1 LSFEK
6 ATLSST
12 LDLFASAYK
21 AGTSGFTDASYSE
34 AMGGDNSVSYVA
46 KQNWQ
51 TQFSGAQLAARLDIN
66 QRGRDII
73 RTAVDVARLE
83 QVGSKLALVIDFN
96 ISFKEAEFLSQS
108 PVQEISLA
116 NLYSFLMLWV
126 GSNFASVPGSSVA
139 PYSVPITKIAERVTL
154 ELKDPSKKLTKRTDA
169 DSLLVDHLGSIL
181 YIPDVDNTQAY
192 VQKLSAFGTQPDG
205 SFSYK
210 SVLAAPSDSGETN
223 FKLNDPASQR
233 KKLPANIPLFTDWVN
248 RKFAYVNSS
257 GNVDVLDLG
266 TCTPLSAYNIKTM
279 LSIAV
284 GGENPVSPVGYVL
297 FIAEA
302 TQPGFMKSSPPTSQ
316 EMDPAVWSKL
326 QDKLTAPGF
335 LNDLTNM
342 VGRVRAA
349 TNKDTSLLSGGP
361 EKWEVSLDAFN
372 RDSPISEF
380 RFVGRLV
387 DEAKTLLLDNLETVF
402 TKYSVTTVLTAI
414 ASAFVFS
421 KYADKYTQVVEADK
435 ASREDYLTQGVDES
449 YVAPPIPN
457 FRKEAAFLPHQA
469 KADNKLRRGPRFAII
484 EVDAGGGKTLQ
495 ILTNIL
501 RTLHAKQC
509 VKPIIVCP
517 SHLISS
523 YVKEAVYFTEG
534 KINIVPLTNIALKQH
549 GEERLSDIVNKAPI
563 NTIFLTDFNFIKNKG
578 IDVAYGNTQ
587 ITVYRNAEFL
597 RKFEF
602 DLICV
607 DECHYLRAQSLRTKA
622 AASFMTEIPMKRLA
636 SGTFIADTIADVAPQ
651 FALLDPTVFGTREQF
666 IKTYA
671 AEMRGEKVMAWKPG
685 AEAMIRTKM
694 AEHCVMVNHKRK
706 EWAALL
712 PMPQEEFFGVELT
725 DNQRA
730 LYETILQQT
739 LDLLREA
746 IANDPELKE
755 ALESNDDSKAELL
768 QLKLH
773 RYLARLEAFLSSPES
788 DVAGKE
794 FLLLPEDQISP
805 KVKKIYERIRYH
817 TENKIPGK
825 ILIFTN
831 YLRAA
836 QSVYDNAPPD
846 IKKRMIHYT
855 AETKAECK
863 TAFETLPEKD
873 IMVGVETSMN
883 TGLNLQF
890 CSRLIRMETVWTP
903 GVLEQGNA
911 RVNRPN
917 VKKKETRQ
925 FIYFDWIVINK
936 CVVGET
942 LIPTELGLR
951 RISSLGTAASRKSEV
966 LDLKVGSRTKPQRTL
981 RWWNNGVADT
991 LKITTKAGREVQG
1004 TPNHGLLV
1012 LREGE
1017 HVWVHLEDLVK
1028 GDLLCSNLGKMT
1040 RKTPL
1045 KLDLVMPEYTHKS
1058 FDEERR
1064 EKVYAHLYKE
1074 THVTTKSI
1082 EEASGYSNWQSIG
1095 LAKKLVQEGYLN
1107 EVTAKAGRRPAVYEK
1122 TEAFNSDCLKL
1133 ETPISA
1139 VSKIP
1144 SRMTTDLA
1152 YALGLLVAEGC
1163 VFSQNGSVENN
1174 SVALGMLNRE
1184 PVEFIADV
1192 IEKTFGVNTNLKSWD
1207 IDPNRNKVRGQV
1219 VYEDRAYYMQVLS
1232 PTLVSVLDQLGL
1244 HTQKRIKGRAP
1255 AWDKTIPWSI
1265 LEADEESQLAFLAG
1279 FWEGD
1284 GSQSRGELHFCTVSK
1299 ALRHELQIL
1308 LTSHGVRT
1316 RNHSA
1321 VTVLATDAP
1330 KLWERMLSYVKG
1342 PKAFRPAGA
1351 DTTGCNFGVPAKFWT
1366 DLLTS
1371 RLKGRY
1377 RVGHEGGDRWIY
1389 TSDSGKDTE
1398 ATFEENHIGL
1408 RFATDLKLFR
1418 YAEYAA
1424 GAYDRVLGLLKR
1436 ISPRSHSLLI
1446 DALKT
1451 RYDYDSVVSIRKG
1464 GAKQVF
1470 DLSMSNGCD
1479 GKEPSYIVNGLVGHN
1494 TIDVSKI
1501 SRLISKMV
1509 SKAKFD
1515 EWENPAYQ
1523 AIPDVPQ
1530 IAMTMDT
1537 IAAFNDF
1544 EGSLLPYLETYE
1556 KYKQVQMADYKDY
1569 KARNQGKLDP
1579 VPIAAEGILPGSKL
1593 MTRVPYV
1600 PDMEVYGE
1608 NDLGLIRYDQFIH
1621 QDAAS
1626 LDEDDD
1632 ESDADTD
1639 DAEDPKNAALQ
1650 EERAVMKGQ
1659 PVHTEWGDGVITGI
1673 GKKRIRVMLSDGTRK
1688 PVNKLAA
1695 YVITRSSTNSKD
1707 MRAELL
1713 KTVGQLPLTEPFD
1726 VPVEEG
1732 PANKK
1737 RRGGKPQIVEQEEVE
1752 TPSASFDI
1760 TVVNDYLALSY
1771 RTLGQGDK
1779 MVSRLANLGFVQS
1792 PAYYYS
1798 VLIGPRNLIELFK
1811 EWKAAGFKIDP
1822 KTSLTFQ
1829 HIHQALKGDK
1839 KAGNRFGFATEMS
1852 LKNWL
1857 RSTVKPTADPK
1868 VIHPYP
1874 IVQDEQLYIALPI
1887 QGQAGTRAAIKFQPL
1902 KIRWKIGGEDEVL
1915 RFVTNTPEIIQVL
1928 KQVQAEGIK
1937 IDNLDELKEQYSQF
1951 KMIKPRSDV

>member
-1 LSFEK
+1 MRHISNLHQDTQFKLDRLEASQGFYGFYRSKYSGKGGIKTQELLVQTFAMLMCPGISGQTLNQGDFTKVLKELILSGRTLVPNSSLFKVAGQKKFVLRTYTLSFEK
-6 ATLSST
+6 AALSSV
-12 LDLFASAYK
+12 LDMFASAYK
-21 AGTSGFTDASYSE
+21 AGSPGFTDDSYLR
-34 AMGGDNSVSYVA
+34 AMGGDNSVSYVS

-51 TQFSGAQLAARLDIN
+51 TQFNGAQLAARLNIN

-73 RTAVDVARLE
+73 RTAVDTARLE
-83 QVGSKLALVIDFN
+83 QIGSKLALVIDFN

-139 PYSVPITKIAERVTL
+139 PYSVPITKIAERVKL
-154 ELKDPSKKLTKRTDA
+154 ELKDESKKLTKRTDA
-169 DSLLVDHLGSIL
+169 DSLLVDHLGTIL
-181 YIPDVDNTQAY
+181 YIPEVNNAAAY
-192 VQKLSAFGTQPDG
+192 VRKLSAFGTQPDG

-210 SVLAAPSDSGETN
+210 SALAPSDNGGQS
-223 FKLNDPASQR
+223 FKVDDPASQR

-284 GGENPVSPVGYVL
+284 GADNPLSPIGYVL

-302 TQPGFMKSSPPTSQ
+302 TKPGFMQSSPPAAS
-316 EMDPAVWSKL
+316 EMNPAMWDKL
-326 QDKLTAPGF
+326 QGSLTTSAF
-335 LNDLTNM
+335 LNDLTNT
-342 VGRVRAA
+342 VGRYRLA
-349 TNKDTSLLSGGP
+349 NKQDTLLLSGGP

-380 RFVGRLV
+380 RFVGRLI
-387 DEAKTLLLDNLETVF
+387 DAAKTLLLDNLEAVF
-402 TKYSVTTVLTAI
+402 NKYSVTTVLTVI

-421 KYADKYTQVVEADK
+421 KYADKYTQVAEADK
-435 ASREDYLTQGVDES
+435 ANRDKYLNQGIDES

-469 KADNKLRRGPRFAII
+469 KADNKLRRGPKFAII

-501 RTLHAKQC
+501 RTLQAKQC
-509 VKPIIVCP
+509 VKPIIACP

-549 GEERLSDIVNKAPI
+549 GEERLSEIVNKAPI

-578 IDVAYGNTQ
+578 IEVAYGNTQ
-587 ITVYRNAEFL
+587 VTVYRNAEFL

-622 AASFMTEIPMKRLA
+622 VASFMSEIPMKRLA

-651 FALLDPTVFGTREQF
+651 FALLDPTVFGSREQF

-725 DNQRA
+725 PNQRA

-863 TAFETLPEKD
+863 TAFETQPEKD

-936 CVVGET
+936 
-942 LIPTELGLR
+942 
-951 RISSLGTAASRKSEV
+951 
-966 LDLKVGSRTKPQRTL
+966 
-981 RWWNNGVADT
+981 
-991 LKITTKAGREVQG
+991 
-1004 TPNHGLLV
+1004 
-1012 LREGE
+1012 
-1017 HVWVHLEDLVK
+1017 
-1028 GDLLCSNLGKMT
+1028 
-1040 RKTPL
+1040 
-1045 KLDLVMPEYTHKS
+1045 
-1058 FDEERR
+1058 
-1064 EKVYAHLYKE
+1064 
-1074 THVTTKSI
+1074 
-1082 EEASGYSNWQSIG
+1082 
-1095 LAKKLVQEGYLN
+1095 
-1107 EVTAKAGRRPAVYEK
+1107 
-1122 TEAFNSDCLKL
+1122 
-1133 ETPISA
+1133 
-1139 VSKIP
+1139 
-1144 SRMTTDLA
+1144 
-1152 YALGLLVAEGC
+1152 
-1163 VFSQNGSVENN
+1163 
-1174 SVALGMLNRE
+1174 
-1184 PVEFIADV
+1184 
-1192 IEKTFGVNTNLKSWD
+1192 
-1207 IDPNRNKVRGQV
+1207 
-1219 VYEDRAYYMQVLS
+1219 
-1232 PTLVSVLDQLGL
+1232 
-1244 HTQKRIKGRAP
+1244 
-1255 AWDKTIPWSI
+1255 
-1265 LEADEESQLAFLAG
+1265 
-1279 FWEGD
+1279 
-1284 GSQSRGELHFCTVSK
+1284 
-1299 ALRHELQIL
+1299 
-1308 LTSHGVRT
+1308 
-1316 RNHSA
+1316 
-1321 VTVLATDAP
+1321 
-1330 KLWERMLSYVKG
+1330 
-1342 PKAFRPAGA
+1342 
-1351 DTTGCNFGVPAKFWT
+1351 
-1366 DLLTS
+1366 
-1371 RLKGRY
+1371 
-1377 RVGHEGGDRWIY
+1377 
-1389 TSDSGKDTE
+1389 
-1398 ATFEENHIGL
+1398 
-1408 RFATDLKLFR
+1408 
-1418 YAEYAA
+1418 
-1424 GAYDRVLGLLKR
+1424 
-1436 ISPRSHSLLI
+1436 
-1446 DALKT
+1446 
-1451 RYDYDSVVSIRKG
+1451 
-1464 GAKQVF
+1464 
-1470 DLSMSNGCD
+1470 
-1479 GKEPSYIVNGLVGHN
+1479 

-1608 NDLGLIRYDQFIH
+1608 NDLGLIRYDQYIH

-1632 ESDADTD
+1632 ESDSDTD
-1639 DAEDPKNAALQ
+1639 DAEDSKNAALQ

-1659 PVHTEWGDGVITGI
+1659 PVHTEWGDGIITGI

-1713 KTVGQLPLTEPFD
+1713 KTVGALPLTEPFD

-1732 PANKK
+1732 QANKK
-1737 RRGGKPQIVEQEEVE
+1737 RRSGKPQIVEQEEVE

-1771 RTLGQGDK
+1771 RTIGQGDK
-1779 MVSRLANLGFVQS
+1779 MVARLANLGFVQS

-1811 EWKAAGFKIDP
+1811 EWKAAGFKVDP
-1822 KTSLTFQ
+1822 KTSQTFQ

-1839 KAGNRFGFATEMS
+1839 KAGNKFGFATEMS

-1868 VIHPYP
+1868 IIHPYP

-1915 RFVTNTPEIIQVL
+1915 RFVTKTQEIIQVL